1 MSDRLDEAHKEL
13 GKVVWSAD
21 KMSSTMPR
29 RHHLRWTTD
38 IIDESIKKAAVAG
51 ISPDNE
57 DGDDEEYDYED
68 IHVRCLSLACA
79 GRVTASWVLPVAH
92 CGLTPLAVR
101 RRLLPSA
108 AASSAPSTRLSAPS
122 SSSSS
127 P

>member
-68 IHVRCLSLACA
+68 IHVRCLPLALCA
-79 GRVTASWVLPVAH
+79 GRAA
-92 CGLTPLAVR
+92 GLCATHSLHPLACFVTGTCFPPPPPQP
-101 RRLLPSA
+101 RLQHV
-108 AASSAPSTRLSAPS
+108 
-122 SSSSS
+122 
-127 P
+127 